1 LKPNISFARAP
12 SALLAGS
19 LLLAAPA
26 FITPAVAQNAAPAA
40 SGAQSFDIPA
50 GPLDAT
56 LTRIARQSGQVIAV
70 QPEMVQ
76 GLRAPAVQGTLSPL
90 EAYRQALTGSGLEAY
105 ATGSGAINLRA
116 LPAGRTS
123 QPAPPD
129 SGAPQPAVQ
138 VRANAEDGA
147 GPEAAYV
154 ARRAS
159 VGTKTD
165 TSLLEVPQSVSVISS
180 QEIEDKG
187 LSTLTDALAQTPGV
201 SVNPYGFDSRALD
214 WVVLR
219 GFDGWYTSSYRD
231 GLIQNVGPSFL
242 GVQTEVYGLERLEV
256 LRGPSSV
263 LFGKGDVGGV
273 VNRVSKLPRADAPRE
288 LSLQLGSFGRQQ
300 LAADVGGKID
310 EEGRVLY
317 RVVGLGLDT
326 GTQEKYPN
334 GERMSQKRQYL
345 APSLRW
351 QIAPRTSLTLQAE
364 TLRDDASDDVQY
376 ITGADGGPTRIKEGD
391 PTYSRIKTGSD
402 AAGYRFEHR
411 FDSDW
416 TLRQNLRY
424 ARRSSNKHHI
434 QSFLI
439 DDVTLGRQAR
449 FDDETLKE
457 FTADTSMQGLVRTGE
472 VAHTLLFGI
481 DWDQSRTSWR
491 QLRDAAPDLD
501 LRNPVYGV
509 YIPEPATLK
518 FDNRLTSTQ
527 LGVYAQDQMR
537 IGAHWGVTAGLR
549 QDRVKSGNEDRL
561 AASRT
566 TQTDNAT
573 TGRLGINYLVGNGW
587 APYVSYAESFVPN
600 VGVDADGNTF
610 RASRGRQYE
619 AGVKYIPEGTPML
632 FTAAVFDLEKTNV
645 VTYDPDANAR
655 QIGKVRSR
663 GLELEAKAQLT
674 RQLRLTAAFTSLDM
688 KVLASANQTELGK
701 MPILIPRQTG
711 SLWLDYAVADA
722 GLHGLSF
729 GGGLRYVGKRW
740 NDEGN
745 TSSEPAYALVDAAV
759 RYDTGP
765 WRFALNIANLFDKHY
780 YSGRAFGSY
789 FRGTDRNVMATVKY
803 RF

>member
-1 LKPNISFARAP
+1 
-12 SALLAGS
+12 
-19 LLLAAPA
+19 
-26 FITPAVAQNAAPAA
+26 
-40 SGAQSFDIPA
+40 
-50 GPLDAT
+50 
-56 LTRIARQSGQVIAV
+56 
-70 QPEMVQ
+70 
-76 GLRAPAVQGTLSPL
+76 
-90 EAYRQALTGSGLEAY
+90 
-105 ATGSGAINLRA
+105 
-116 LPAGRTS
+116 
-123 QPAPPD
+123 
-129 SGAPQPAVQ
+129 

-722 GLHGLSF
+722 GLHGLSL

>member
-1 LKPNISFARAP
+1 
-12 SALLAGS
+12 
-19 LLLAAPA
+19 
-26 FITPAVAQNAAPAA
+26 
-40 SGAQSFDIPA
+40 
-50 GPLDAT
+50 
-56 LTRIARQSGQVIAV
+56 
-70 QPEMVQ
+70 
-76 GLRAPAVQGTLSPL
+76 
-90 EAYRQALTGSGLEAY
+90 
-105 ATGSGAINLRA
+105 
-116 LPAGRTS
+116 
-123 QPAPPD
+123 
-129 SGAPQPAVQ
+129 
-138 VRANAEDGA
+138 
-147 GPEAAYV
+147 
-154 ARRAS
+154 
-159 VGTKTD
+159 
-165 TSLLEVPQSVSVISS
+165 
-180 QEIEDKG
+180 
-187 LSTLTDALAQTPGV
+187 
-201 SVNPYGFDSRALD
+201 
-214 WVVLR
+214 
-219 GFDGWYTSSYRD
+219 
-231 GLIQNVGPSFL
+231 
-242 GVQTEVYGLERLEV
+242 
-256 LRGPSSV
+256 
-263 LFGKGDVGGV
+263 
-273 VNRVSKLPRADAPRE
+273 
-288 LSLQLGSFGRQQ
+288 
-300 LAADVGGKID
+300 
-310 EEGRVLY
+310 
-317 RVVGLGLDT
+317 
-326 GTQEKYPN
+326 
-334 GERMSQKRQYL
+334 
-345 APSLRW
+345 
-351 QIAPRTSLTLQAE
+351 
-364 TLRDDASDDVQY
+364 
-376 ITGADGGPTRIKEGD
+376 
-391 PTYSRIKTGSD
+391 
-402 AAGYRFEHR
+402 
-411 FDSDW
+411 
-416 TLRQNLRY
+416 
-424 ARRSSNKHHI
+424 
-434 QSFLI
+434 
-439 DDVTLGRQAR
+439 
-449 FDDETLKE
+449 
-457 FTADTSMQGLVRTGE
+457 
-472 VAHTLLFGI
+472 
-481 DWDQSRTSWR
+481 
-491 QLRDAAPDLD
+491 
-501 LRNPVYGV
+501 
-509 YIPEPATLK
+509 
-518 FDNRLTSTQ
+518 
-527 LGVYAQDQMR
+527 MR